1 MNNIELEKILK
12 DKSLDVLEK
21 IFDYMA
27 EDLAK
32 ISDEDKIKLEKI
44 NNEMGEQLEILKQ
57 EFNELKA
64 DKVSKLLSDYICA
77 RDYISAYYNQK
88 YFKERSKNRNKINHR
103 INKITD

>member
-12 DKSLDVLEK
+12 DKSLDILEK

-44 NNEMGEQLEILKQ
+44 NNEMGE
-57 EFNELKA
+57 
-64 DKVSKLLSDYICA
+64 
-77 RDYISAYYNQK
+77 
-88 YFKERSKNRNKINHR
+88 
-103 INKITD
+103 

>member
-1 MNNIELEKILK
+1 MNNIELENILK

-44 NNEMGEQLEILKQ
+44 NNEMEEQLKILKQ

-64 DKVSKLLSDYICA
+64 DKVSKLLSEYIYT

-88 YFKERSKNRNKINHR
+88 YFKERIKDRNKTNH
-103 INKITD
+103 